1 VKDVRES
8 REFITALARG
18 LSVLQAFDR
27 DRPELTLSE
36 LAGVTGLPPGTV
48 RRCLITLQGLQ
59 YVGDEG
65 RKFFLLPRVISIG
78 AAYLDAARLEEVI
91 LPHLR
96 ELVATTG
103 ESSSLGILDGDCV
116 LHLANYSAKRR
127 IRMTA
132 GVGSRL
138 PAHATSLGRVLL
150 ASMPPARLDAYFA
163 QASLRKMTA
172 RTVTDAAQLRRIL
185 REVGRQGFARVVG
198 ELEEGLSSVAVP
210 VRVAGRTVA
219 AINSSTFF
227 REKEAAKVSAARL
240 SALREATTAIARV
253 VARVPALLN
262 SFAPEDEAS
271 RSGLSPPGRPSS
283 RRSDL

>member
-1 VKDVRES
+1 MKETEES
-8 REFITALARG
+8 REFITSLARG

-36 LAGVTGLPPGTV
+36 LAGATGLAPGTV
-48 RRCLITLQGLQ
+48 RRCLITLQVLRFIG
-59 YVGDEG
+59 VEG
-65 RKFFLLPRVISIG
+65 RKFFLLPRVISLG
-78 AAYLDAARLEEVI
+78 AAYLDAARVEEVI

-103 ESSSLGILDGDCV
+103 ESSSLGILDGDRV

-163 QASLRKMTA
+163 QASLPRMTA
-172 RTVTDAAQLRRIL
+172 RTVTDAARLRRIL
-185 REVGRQGFARVVG
+185 REVGRQGYARVAG
-198 ELEEGLSSVAVP
+198 ELEEGLTSVAVP

-219 AINSSTFF
+219 SINSSTFF
-227 REKEAAKVSAARL
+227 RDKETAKIGAARL
-240 SALREATTAIARV
+240 SALREAASAIAQAV
-253 VARVPALLN
+253 VRVPALLN
-262 SFAPEDEAS
+262 SFAPEDDAS
-271 RSGLSPPGRPSS
+271 GPLQSRPRWSRLPSP
-283 RRSDL
+283 

>member
-1 VKDVRES
+1 MKETRES
-8 REFITALARG
+8 REFITSLARG

-36 LAGVTGLPPGTV
+36 LAGVTGLAPGTV
-48 RRCLITLQGLQ
+48 RRCLVTLQVLQ
-59 YVGDEG
+59 FVGVEG
-65 RKFFLLPRVISIG
+65 RKFFLLPRVISLG
-78 AAYLDAARLEEVI
+78 AAYLDAARVEEVI

-103 ESSSLGILDGDCV
+103 ESSSLGILDGDRV

-132 GVGSRL
+132 GVGARL

-150 ASMPPARLDAYFA
+150 ASMPPTRLDAYFA
-163 QASLRKMTA
+163 QASLLRLTA
-172 RTVTDAAQLRRIL
+172 RTVTDAPRLRRIL
-185 REVGRQGFARVVG
+185 REVGREGYARVVG
-198 ELEEGLSSVAVP
+198 ELEDGLSSVAVP

-227 REKEAAKVSAARL
+227 REKETVKTGAARL
-240 SALREATTAIARV
+240 SALREAASAIAQAV
-253 VARVPALLN
+253 VRVPALLN

-271 RSGLSPPGRPSS
+271 GPLQIRPRLSRLPSP
-283 RRSDL
+283 

>member
-1 VKDVRES
+1 MKETEES
-8 REFITALARG
+8 REFITSLARG

-36 LAGVTGLPPGTV
+36 LAGATGLAPGTV
-48 RRCLITLQGLQ
+48 RRCLITLQVLRFIG
-59 YVGDEG
+59 VEG
-65 RKFFLLPRVISIG
+65 RKFFLLPRVISLG
-78 AAYLDAARLEEVI
+78 AAYLDAARVEEVI

-103 ESSSLGILDGDCV
+103 ESSSLGILDGDRV

-163 QASLRKMTA
+163 QASLPRMTA
-172 RTVTDAAQLRRIL
+172 RTVTDAARLRRIL
-185 REVGRQGFARVVG
+185 REVGRQGYARVAG

-227 REKEAAKVSAARL
+227 RDKETVKTGSARL
-240 SALREATTAIARV
+240 SALREAASAIAQAV
-253 VARVPALLN
+253 VRVPALLN
-262 SFAPEDEAS
+262 SFAPEDDAS
-271 RSGLSPPGRPSS
+271 GPLQSRPRWSRLPSP
-283 RRSDL
+283 